1 MQAGKEGTHSKGC
14 PENII
19 KFLRAFNTPVNK
31 NPKKTTITNFI
42 PQTLKYWFGVQ
53 QGQSYLMGRR
63 CPFSLG

>member
-14 PENII
+14 PENI